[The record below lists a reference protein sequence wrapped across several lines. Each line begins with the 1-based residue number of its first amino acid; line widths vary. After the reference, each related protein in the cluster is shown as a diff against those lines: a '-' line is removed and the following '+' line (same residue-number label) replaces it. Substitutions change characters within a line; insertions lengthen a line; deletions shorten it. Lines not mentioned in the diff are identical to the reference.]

1 LAPGGRPLPT
11 PPLCLSSKGNLAGA
25 PLLGRNTRWDGPGCT
40 AHSFP
45 PSLVLFRAATELAN
59 VASWDAFL
67 RIVYKILSLKR
78 SSVASFP
85 GATASG
91 VWQDEFV
98 SRSNQCH
105 NRLPSFFGWCGN
117 TFSSTPVKRL
127 APYSW
132 PAPPFLPLW
141 ENTLYSVQ
149 AEQRWSYVYMIFS
162 LVSMSAST
170 EAFIAFNWSLS
181 FASLNKKPSSLC
193 GLIEKTRDLKTRAK
207 ISLGLLSNRRPA
219 SRLPEVLVWC

>member
-117 TFSSTPVKRL
+117 TF
-127 APYSW
+127 
-132 PAPPFLPLW
+132 
-141 ENTLYSVQ
+141 YSVQ